1 MNKHRTIGIVGG
13 MGPEAGILL
22 FRSIL
27 AHTKASTDQDHLS
40 VLLMSCP
47 GEITDRTEY
56 LEGIAAVNPAY
67 SVAEVIK
74 KLDGA
79 GAVVIGMACNTVHA
93 PEIFN
98 VITEELRMAKCR
110 VQLLNMPLETCRY
123 LQEHHPQVR
132 RVGLMATVGTYKTG
146 LYKNTLRQLGYEVVI
161 PEPDFQRNVIHRM
174 IYDPEFGL
182 KANANHVT
190 LKAVARMDAAVRFFE
205 EAGAEAIILGCTEL
219 PMVLAGSKCTYQSP
233 LISSTDALA
242 LALIREATEPVPN
255 KQISFRGEA
264 VSLANVN
271 K

>member
-1 MNKHRTIGIVGG
+1 MNNHKTIGIVGG

-27 AHTKASTDQDHLS
+27 AQTKANTDQEHLS

-47 GEITDRTEY
+47 AKITDRTAY
-56 LEGIAAVNPAY
+56 LEGLVDVNPAHN
-67 SVAEVIK
+67 VAEVIK
-74 KLDGA
+74 TLEAA
-79 GAVVIGMACNTVHA
+79 GAAVIGMACNTVHA
-93 PEIFN
+93 PEILN
-98 VITEELRMAKCR
+98 VITEELRKSKCR

-123 LQEHHPQVR
+123 LQEHHPQVHK
-132 RVGLMATVGTYKTG
+132 VGLMATVGTYKTG

-161 PEPDFQRNVIHRM
+161 PEPEFQRNVIHRM

-182 KANANHVT
+182 KSNANHVT

-219 PMVLAGSKCTYQSP
+219 PMVLAGSKCSYQIP

-242 LALIREATEPVPN
+242 LALIREATETTSN
-255 KQISFRGEA
+255 KQVLLRDDA
-264 VSLANVN
+264 VHLENIN